1 MAKIKITQIK
11 SAIDR
16 PERQKKTIRA
26 LGIKKL
32 NSSVIKEDT
41 LQIQGMI
48 TKVLHLVTVEKIEL

>member
-1 MAKIKITQIK
+1 MAKIKITQVK

-32 NSSVIKEDT
+32 NASVIKEDT

-48 TKVLHLVTVEKIEL
+48 TKVLHLVTVEKI